1 MAIEHFFSAHS
12 EWEVLIAV
20 TLVPAITRFKQSTL
34 LCIFKEI
41 ALRAVFI
48 FFKLIRN

>member
-1 MAIEHFFSAHS
+1 MAIEHFFSAPS
-12 EWEVLIAV
+12 AWEILIAV

-41 ALRAVFI
+41 ALQAVYI
-48 FFKLIRN
+48 FLKLIRN